1 MNTSSSPSKRL
12 LFLSG
17 ALLAVLSLTTLDG
30 CRANRQARAERKA
43 AASGKAP
50 NRPGSIV
57 LDGKF
62 DDWPAGVSTIAD
74 ADWIYFR
81 VSVEGQNKPLQ
92 SSDSTLALWVDADD
106 SPSTGAQMPSPQV
119 AAALGVDLD
128 VEFSPQD
135 GSGHAKPGLVA
146 YAMENGQKVSL
157 TKSQIEVESAPT
169 TAAQAYEIRISR
181 HPDPKAAPTLAR
193 LLSSS
198 GQARGMFVLIENGK
212 VVGWSDPE
220 AFTLPPPKGPSSQL
234 DVDPPAKP
242 AGAVRILSF
251 NVMKNSPEK
260 NPGPFVRIFEVT
272 KPDIILLQE
281 WDTNK
286 ATAQAWFTAMV
297 TGDAHWNAMIGEGG
311 DVLIVSP
318 YPISPLVPTPVTASG
333 EDKPVRFA
341 SAIVKTPV
349 GDVAVGTV
357 HLKCCGTVDSSEEQ
371 RRIAEAT
378 AVQTALTST
387 LGADNAKLR
396 VIGGDLNLVGS
407 TAPLDKLAA
416 GLDFDGSELAA
427 ADPYLLGDDAQF
439 TWTDDADKFPPGRL
453 DYVLYSDSKAH
464 VVDCFV
470 LDTRRLGP
478 RSLARMGLDR
488 TDSAASDHLPVIV
501 DIKPH

>member
-1 MNTSSSPSKRL
+1 MNTSLSRTRRL

-17 ALLAVLSLTTLDG
+17 VGLAGLSVVLSG
-30 CRANRQARAERKA
+30 CKASRQARAERRA
-43 AASGKAP
+43 AAAGKAP

-62 DDWPAGVSTIAD
+62 DDWPAGVSTLAD

-81 VSVEGQNKPLQ
+81 VSVEGQSKPLQ

-128 VEFSPQD
+128 VEFSPPD
-135 GSGHAKPGLVA
+135 ASGHAKPGLVA
-146 YAMENGQKVSL
+146 YAMENGQKIAL

-169 TAAQAYEIRISR
+169 TAAPAYEIRISR
-181 HPDPKAAPTLAR
+181 HPNAKVAPNLAK
-193 LLSSS
+193 LLAGS

-220 AFTLPPPKGPSSQL
+220 AFTLPPPKGGSQL
-234 DVDPPAKP
+234 EIDPPAKTP
-242 AGAVRILSF
+242 GAIRILSY
-251 NVMKNSPEK
+251 NVLKNSPEK

-281 WDTNK
+281 WDTNQ
-286 ATAQAWFTAMV
+286 ATAQAWFTATV
-297 TGDAHWNAMIGEGG
+297 SGDFHWNAMLGQGG
-311 DVLIVSP
+311 DVMIVSP
-318 YPISPLVPTPVTASG
+318 YPISPLVPTPVLISG
-333 EDKPVRFA
+333 DAKPVRFA
-341 SAIVKTPV
+341 SAIVKTPA

-357 HLKCCGTVDSSEEQ
+357 HLKCCGSVGTSEEEK
-371 RRIAEAT
+371 RMAEAT
-378 AVQTALTST
+378 AVQSALSSA
-387 LGADNAKLR
+387 LGADDAKLR
-396 VIGGDLNLVGS
+396 ILGGDFNLVGS
-407 TAPLDKLAA
+407 TMPLEQIAK
-416 GLDFDGSELAA
+416 GLDFDGSDLAA

-453 DYVLYSDSKAH
+453 DYILYSDSKAD
-464 VVDCFV
+464 VVDSFV

-478 RSLARMGLDR
+478 RTLARMGLDR
-488 TDSAASDHLPVIV
+488 TDSEASDHLPVVV